1 MELPVRKTEQTNTS
15 SKRTI
20 GFVVVIVVHALM
32 LYALVTGLAKTM
44 VDALLEP
51 IETSVIEEAQQIPE
65 APPPPPP
72 KFDAPPPV
80 VMDMP
85 DVVITQEAAP
95 STTIQVTKKVAPPP
109 PPPPADVIIAPRTN
123 PRRPNAGAEEIYPAM
138 SKRLGE
144 EGTVVLL
151 LTVSDEGRVTEAKID
166 QTSGF
171 ERLDEAA
178 SKEAVRSWRF
188 LPGTRNGKA
197 ETMQMRIKVTFSL
210 KGDK

>member
-1 MELPVRKTEQTNTS
+1 MELPVRKTEKPASN
-15 SKRTI
+15 KRAV
-20 GFVVVIVVHALM
+20 GFVVVILVHAAM
-32 LYALVTGLAKTM
+32 FYALTTGLAKTM

-51 IETSVIEEAQQIPE
+51 IETRVIEEAQQLPE

-95 STTIQVTKKVAPPP
+95 AQAAITTTKKVAPPP
-109 PPPPADVIIAPRTN
+109 PPPPADVVIAPRTN

-151 LTVSDEGRVTEAKID
+151 LTVSDEGRVTEAKVD
-166 QTSGF
+166 QSSGF

-188 LPGTRNGKA
+188 LPGTRNGKP

-210 KGDK
+210 KG

>member
-1 MELPVRKTEQTNTS
+1 MELPVRKTEKPASN
-15 SKRTI
+15 KRAV
-20 GFVVVIVVHALM
+20 GFVVVVLVHALM
-32 LYALVTGLAKTM
+32 FYALTTGLAKTM
-44 VDALLEP
+44 VDAMLEP
-51 IETSVIEEAQQIPE
+51 LETRVIEEAQEIPE

-95 STTIQVTKKVAPPP
+95 VAAITTTKKVAPPP
-109 PPPPADVIIAPRTN
+109 PPPAADVHIPPRSN
-123 PRRPNAGAEEIYPAM
+123 PRRPNAGAEDIYPAM

-166 QTSGF
+166 QSSGF

-188 LPGTRNGKA
+188 LPGTRNGKP
-197 ETMQMRIKVTFSL
+197 ETMQFRLKVTFSL
-210 KGDK
+210 KG

>member
-1 MELPVRKTEQTNTS
+1 MELPVRKTETPASN
-15 SKRTI
+15 KRAV
-20 GFVVVIVVHALM
+20 GFVVVVIVHALM
-32 LYALVTGLAKTM
+32 FYALTTGLAKTM
-44 VDALLEP
+44 VDAMLEP
-51 IETSVIEEAQQIPE
+51 LETRVIEEAQQIPE

-95 STTIQVTKKVAPPP
+95 VAAITTTKKVAPPP
-109 PPPPADVIIAPRTN
+109 PPPVADVLIPPRSN

-166 QTSGF
+166 QSSGF

-197 ETMQMRIKVTFSL
+197 ETMQFRLKVTFSL
-210 KGDK
+210 KG

>member
-1 MELPVRKTEQTNTS
+1 MELPVRKTEKPASN
-15 SKRTI
+15 KRAV
-20 GFVVVIVVHALM
+20 GFVVVVLVHALM
-32 LYALVTGLAKTM
+32 FYALTTGLAKTM
-44 VDALLEP
+44 VDAMLEP
-51 IETSVIEEAQQIPE
+51 LETRVIEEAQEIPE

-95 STTIQVTKKVAPPP
+95 VAAITTTKKVAPPP
-109 PPPPADVIIAPRTN
+109 PPPAADVLLPPRSN

-166 QTSGF
+166 QSSGF

-188 LPGTRNGKA
+188 LPGTRNGKP
-197 ETMQMRIKVTFSL
+197 ETMQFRLKVTFSL
-210 KGDK
+210 KG

>member
-1 MELPVRKTEQTNTS
+1 MELPVRKTEKPASN
-15 SKRTI
+15 KRAV
-20 GFVVVIVVHALM
+20 GFVVVVLVHALM
-32 LYALVTGLAKTM
+32 FWALTSGLAKTM
-44 VDALLEP
+44 VDAMLEP
-51 IETSVIEEAQQIPE
+51 LETRVIEEAQEIPE

-95 STTIQVTKKVAPPP
+95 VAAITTTKKVAPPP
-109 PPPPADVIIAPRTN
+109 PPPAADVLLPPRSN

-151 LTVSDEGRVTEAKID
+151 LTVSGEGRVTEAKID
-166 QTSGF
+166 QSSGF

-188 LPGTRNGKA
+188 LPGTRNGKP
-197 ETMQMRIKVTFSL
+197 ETMQFRLKVTFSL
-210 KGDK
+210 KG

>member
-1 MELPVRKTEQTNTS
+1 MELPVRKTEKPASN
-15 SKRTI
+15 KRAV
-20 GFVVVIVVHALM
+20 GFVVVVLVHALM
-32 LYALVTGLAKTM
+32 FYALTTGLAKTM
-44 VDALLEP
+44 VDAMLEP
-51 IETSVIEEAQQIPE
+51 LETRVIEEAQEIPE

-95 STTIQVTKKVAPPP
+95 VAAITTTKKVAPPP
-109 PPPPADVIIAPRTN
+109 PPPAADVLIPPRSN

-144 EGTVVLL
+144 EGTVDLL

-166 QTSGF
+166 QSSGF

-188 LPGTRNGKA
+188 LPGTRNGKP
-197 ETMQMRIKVTFSL
+197 ETMQFRLKVTFSL
-210 KGDK
+210 KG

>member
-1 MELPVRKTEQTNTS
+1 MELPVRKTETPASN
-15 SKRTI
+15 KRAV
-20 GFVVVIVVHALM
+20 GFVVVVLVHALM
-32 LYALVTGLAKTM
+32 FYALTSGLAKTM
-44 VDALLEP
+44 VDAMMDPLE
-51 IETSVIEEAQQIPE
+51 TRVIEEAQEIPE

-85 DVVITQEAAP
+85 DVVITQDTAPVAAITP
-95 STTIQVTKKVAPPP
+95 TKKVAPPP
-109 PPPPADVIIAPRTN
+109 PPPAADVLIAPRTN

-151 LTVSDEGRVTEAKID
+151 LTVSGEGRVTEAKID
-166 QTSGF
+166 QSSGF

-188 LPGTRNGKA
+188 LPGTRNGKP
-197 ETMQMRIKVTFSL
+197 ETMQFRLKVTFSL
-210 KGDK
+210 KG

>member
-1 MELPVRKTEQTNTS
+1 MERPVQRTEKPASN
-15 SKRTI
+15 KRTI
-20 GFVVVIVVHALM
+20 GFIVVIAVHALM
-32 LYALVTGLAKTM
+32 LWALTTGLAKTM
-44 VDALLEP
+44 VDALMEP
-51 IETSVIEEAQQIPE
+51 IETRVIEEAQQIPE

-85 DVVITQEAAP
+85 DVVITQEAPQQAAI
-95 STTIQVTKKVAPPP
+95 TTTKKVAPPP
-109 PPPPADVIIAPRTN
+109 PPPPDDVLIAPRQN
-123 PRRPNAGAEEIYPAM
+123 PRRPNTPPEEIYPAM

-151 LTVSDEGRVTEAKID
+151 LSVNVEGRVTDAKVD
-166 QTSGF
+166 QSSGF

-188 LPGTRNGKA
+188 LPGTRNGKPEA
-197 ETMQMRIKVTFSL
+197 MQFRLKVTFSL
-210 KGDK
+210 KG

>member
-1 MELPVRKTEQTNTS
+1 MELPVRKTETPASN
-15 SKRTI
+15 KRAV
-20 GFVVVIVVHALM
+20 GFVVVVIVHALM
-32 LYALVTGLAKTM
+32 FYALTSGLAKTM
-44 VDALLEP
+44 IDAMLEP
-51 IETSVIEEAQQIPE
+51 LETRVIEEAQEIPE

-85 DVVITQEAAP
+85 DVVITQDTAPVAAI
-95 STTIQVTKKVAPPP
+95 TTTKKVAPPP
-109 PPPPADVIIAPRTN
+109 PPPAADVLIAPRTN

-151 LTVSDEGRVTEAKID
+151 LTVSGEGRVTEAKID
-166 QTSGF
+166 QSSGF

-188 LPGTRNGKA
+188 LPGTRNGKP
-197 ETMQMRIKVTFSL
+197 ETMQFRLKVTFSL
-210 KGDK
+210 KG

>member
-1 MELPVRKTEQTNTS
+1 MELPVRKTEKPASN
-15 SKRTI
+15 KRPI
-20 GFVVVIVVHALM
+20 GFVVVVLVHALM
-32 LYALVTGLAKTM
+32 FYALTTGLAKTM
-44 VDALLEP
+44 VDAMMEPLE
-51 IETSVIEEAQQIPE
+51 TRVIEEAQDMPE

-95 STTIQVTKKVAPPP
+95 VAAITTTKKVAPPP
-109 PPPPADVIIAPRTN
+109 PPPAADVLLPPRSN

-151 LTVSDEGRVTEAKID
+151 LTVSGEGRVTEAKID
-166 QTSGF
+166 QSSGF

-188 LPGTRNGKA
+188 LPGTRNGKP
-197 ETMQMRIKVTFSL
+197 ETMQFRLKVTFSL
-210 KGDK
+210 KG

>member
-1 MELPVRKTEQTNTS
+1 MERPVRQVVKTSN
-15 SKRTI
+15 KRTI
-20 GFVVVIVVHALM
+20 GFVVVIAIHGLMFWAL
-32 LYALVTGLAKTM
+32 TSGLAKTM
-44 VDALLEP
+44 VDALMEP
-51 IETSVIEEAQQIPE
+51 IETRVIEEAQQLPE

-85 DVVITQEAAP
+85 DIVITQEAPAQAAI
-95 STTIQVTKKVAPPP
+95 TTTKKVAPPP
-109 PPPPADVIIAPRTN
+109 PPPPADVLIPPRSN

-151 LTVSDEGRVTEAKID
+151 LTVADNGRVTDAKID

-178 SKEAVRSWRF
+178 AREAVRSWRF
-188 LPGTRNGKA
+188 LPGTRNGKPEA
-197 ETMQMRIKVTFSL
+197 MQMRIKVTFSL
-210 KGDK
+210 KG

>member
-1 MELPVRKTEQTNTS
+1 MERPVRQVVKTSN
-15 SKRTI
+15 KRTI
-20 GFVVVIVVHALM
+20 GFVVVIAVHGLMFWAL
-32 LYALVTGLAKTM
+32 TSGLAKTM
-44 VDALLEP
+44 VDALMEP
-51 IETSVIEEAQQIPE
+51 IETRVIEEAQQLPE

-85 DVVITQEAAP
+85 DIVITQEAPAQAAI
-95 STTIQVTKKVAPPP
+95 TTTKKVAPPP
-109 PPPPADVIIAPRTN
+109 PPPPADVLIPPRSN

-151 LTVSDEGRVTEAKID
+151 LTVADNGRVTDAKID

-178 SKEAVRSWRF
+178 AREAVRSWRF
-188 LPGTRNGKA
+188 LPGTRNGKPEA
-197 ETMQMRIKVTFSL
+197 MQMRIKVTFSL
-210 KGDK
+210 KG

>member
-1 MELPVRKTEQTNTS
+1 MELPVRKTEKPASN
-15 SKRTI
+15 KRAI
-20 GFVVVIVVHALM
+20 GFVVVVLVHALM
-32 LYALVTGLAKTM
+32 FYALTSGLAKTM
-44 VDALLEP
+44 VDAMLEP
-51 IETSVIEEAQQIPE
+51 LETRVIEEAQEIPE

-85 DVVITQEAAP
+85 DVVIMQEAAP
-95 STTIQVTKKVAPPP
+95 VAAITTTKKVAAAPPP
-109 PPPPADVIIAPRTN
+109 PPPAADVLIAPRSN

-166 QTSGF
+166 QSSGF

-188 LPGTRNGKA
+188 LPGTRNGKP
-197 ETMQMRIKVTFSL
+197 ETMQFRLKVTFSL
-210 KGDK
+210 KG

>member
-1 MELPVRKTEQTNTS
+1 MELPVRKIEKPASN
-15 SKRTI
+15 KRAV
-20 GFVVVIVVHALM
+20 GFVVVVLVHALM
-32 LYALVTGLAKTM
+32 FYALTTGLAKTM
-44 VDALLEP
+44 VDAMLEP
-51 IETSVIEEAQQIPE
+51 LETRVIEEAQEIPE

-95 STTIQVTKKVAPPP
+95 VAAITTTKKVAPPP
-109 PPPPADVIIAPRTN
+109 PPPAADVLIPPRSN

-166 QTSGF
+166 QSSGF

-188 LPGTRNGKA
+188 LPGTRNGKP
-197 ETMQMRIKVTFSL
+197 ETMQFRLKVTFSL
-210 KGDK
+210 KG

>member
-1 MELPVRKTEQTNTS
+1 MELPVRKTENPAS
-15 SKRTI
+15 NKRAV
-20 GFVVVIVVHALM
+20 GFVVVVLVHALM
-32 LYALVTGLAKTM
+32 FWALTSGLAKTM
-44 VDALLEP
+44 VDAMLEP
-51 IETSVIEEAQQIPE
+51 LETRVIEEAQEIPE

-95 STTIQVTKKVAPPP
+95 VAAITTTKKVAPPP
-109 PPPPADVIIAPRTN
+109 PPPAADVLLPPRSN

-151 LTVSDEGRVTEAKID
+151 LTVSGEGRVTEAKID
-166 QTSGF
+166 QSSGF

-188 LPGTRNGKA
+188 LPGTRNGKP
-197 ETMQMRIKVTFSL
+197 ETMQFRLKVTFSL
-210 KGDK
+210 KG

>member
-1 MELPVRKTEQTNTS
+1 MERPVRSIEKPTS
-15 SKRTI
+15 NKRTI
-20 GFVVVIVVHALM
+20 GFVVVIAVHALM
-32 LYALVTGLAKTM
+32 FWALTTGLAKTM

-51 IETSVIEEAQQIPE
+51 IETRVIEEAQQIPE

-95 STTIQVTKKVAPPP
+95 QATITTVKKVAAPPP
-109 PPPPADVIIAPRTN
+109 PPPPADVLIPPRTN

-151 LTVSDEGRVTEAKID
+151 LTVSEEGRVTEAKID
-166 QTSGF
+166 QSSGF

-188 LPGTRNGKA
+188 LPGTRNGKPEA
-197 ETMQMRIKVTFSL
+197 MQMRIKVTFSL
-210 KGDK
+210 KG